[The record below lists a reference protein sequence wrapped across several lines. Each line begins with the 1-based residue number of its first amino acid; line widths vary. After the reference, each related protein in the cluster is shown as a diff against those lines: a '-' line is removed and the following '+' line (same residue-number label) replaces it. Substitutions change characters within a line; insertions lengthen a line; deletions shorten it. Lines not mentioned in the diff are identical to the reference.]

1 MKRGILG
8 VSIALVLL
16 LVAGLAAAR
25 PSNERAWI
33 TGQER
38 APFATFNGSL
48 VTIHDVRNF
57 EWRKDGSAVERWEDR
72 TYDLNKLESAWF
84 ALAPFERTSRGP
96 AHTFLSFGFSDSQF
110 VAISIEARR
119 EKDESYSLLKGLL
132 RRFEVLYVIG
142 DERDLIRMRTNV
154 RDDDVYLY
162 PIRTSPEKARRLFV
176 EMLERATELRQKPE
190 FYNTLTN
197 NCTTNILDHANR
209 ITPGRIPYGKEVL
222 LPGYADELGQRL
234 GLIDDNMPIDVIRAR
249 YLVNARALKY
259 ADDPRFSIRIRE
271 PDPQGSQNGTQHIQ
285 GKGPAG
291 DR

>member
-1 MKRGILG
+1 MKRKILG
-8 VSIALVLL
+8 VLTALVLL
-16 LVAGLAAAR
+16 LLAALAAIR
-25 PSNERAWI
+25 PSNQRAWS

-38 APFATFNGSL
+38 APYATFNGSR

-72 TYDLNKLESAWF
+72 TYDLNELETAWF

-119 EKDESYSLLKGLL
+119 EEDERYSLLKGVL

-142 DERDLIRMRTNV
+142 DERDLIRMRTNI

-176 EMLERATELRQKPE
+176 EMLERATHLRQHPE

-209 ITPGRIPYGKEVL
+209 ITPGKVPYGKEVL
-222 LPGYADELGQRL
+222 LPGYADELAQRL
-234 GLIDDNMPIDVIRAR
+234 GLIDDDVPIEVVRAR
-249 YLVNARALKY
+249 YLINARALKH
-259 ADDPRFSIRIRE
+259 ANDPRFSIRIRE
-271 PDPQGSQNGTQHIQ
+271 TEEPRSQDGTQHIQ
-285 GKGPAG
+285 AEGPAG

>member
-1 MKRGILG
+1 MKRKILG
-8 VSIALVLL
+8 VLTALVLL
-16 LVAGLAAAR
+16 VVAGIAAVR
-25 PSNERAWI
+25 PSNDRAWS
-33 TGQER
+33 TGHER
-38 APFATFNGSL
+38 APHATFNGSR

-57 EWRKDGSAVERWEDR
+57 EWRKDGPAVEQWENR

-119 EKDESYSLLKGLL
+119 EKDESYSLLKGVL

-142 DERDLIRMRTNV
+142 DERDLIRMRTNI

-162 PIRTSPEKARRLFV
+162 PIRTSREKARRLFV
-176 EMLERATELRQKPE
+176 EMLERATDLRQNPE

-209 ITPGRIPYGKEVL
+209 ITPGKVPYGKEVL
-222 LPGYADELGQRL
+222 LPGYADELAQRL
-234 GLIDDNMPIDVIRAR
+234 GLIEDDVPIEVVRAR
-249 YLVNARALKY
+249 YLINARALKH
-259 ADDPRFSIRIRE
+259 ANDPRFSIRIRE
-271 PDPQGSQNGTQHIQ
+271 TDHKGSQDGTQHIQ
-285 GKGPAG
+285 TEGPPG